1 MALYLSREYAAR
13 GVRLAASEKHLA
25 SSLRETQQALKDL
38 EAEQRRLAESET
50 ARQRAMEAVVH
61 AQRKELASHLA
72 AGVAHD
78 FQNVLSVMYL
88 WASKLLKRP
97 LPAEQLDETSRAL
110 ADAMAQG
117 QSVSRQLMALARPES
132 RSITRF
138 SLDYSILATVQTL
151 VPSMPRSIGLEF
163 DALEELDVEADETEI
178 RQVIYNL
185 VLNARDVMPAGGA
198 IQVTCG
204 VETSSIPI
212 AVVGGSL
219 APGRWAMLSV
229 TDSGPGVDPSI
240 RERIFDLF
248 FTTKGQEGTGL
259 GLATVLR
266 IAKANGGGVAL
277 ESEAGS
283 GATFKLYLPACEPS
297 AARPVTENNSRYG
310 S

>member
-1 MALYLSREYAAR
+1 M
-13 GVRLAASEKHLA
+13 
-25 SSLRETQQALKDL
+25 
-38 EAEQRRLAESET
+38 
-50 ARQRAMEAVVH
+50 
-61 AQRKELASHLA
+61 
-72 AGVAHD
+72 
-78 FQNVLSVMYL
+78 
-88 WASKLLKRP
+88 
-97 LPAEQLDETSRAL
+97 
-110 ADAMAQG
+110 
-117 QSVSRQLMALARPES
+117 
-132 RSITRF
+132 
-138 SLDYSILATVQTL
+138 
-151 VPSMPRSIGLEF
+151 
-163 DALEELDVEADETEI
+163 
-178 RQVIYNL
+178 IYNL